1 MLPQVYCQ
9 HYQTLQQALEQLQGR
24 VAQVNSESTD
34 VSSELMA
41 EFLKIQDF
49 FQSQVAN
56 LNPDLLRPEMQS
68 RVGSY
73 QTEINKQLRLLG
85 TDLMF
90 LKSARQANTA
100 EQRRTQIRD
109 RLNTLIGYCN
119 VLLQP

>member
-24 VAQVNSESTD
+24 VAQGSSESTNL
-34 VSSELMA
+34 SSELMS
-41 EFLKIQDF
+41 EFRTIQNF
-49 FQSQVAN
+49 FQFQVAN
-56 LNPDLLRPEMQS
+56 LSPDLLSPEMQS

-90 LKSARQANTA
+90 LKSARQSSTA

-109 RLNTLIGYCN
+109 RLKTLIGYCN